1 MIKAGRYDLDEVS
14 LGRIYQHVVSN
25 PKMNS
30 WAVIT
35 ASRGELSKDE
45 NKKRNKELEADLRK
59 MGLGFAHADGMWRE
73 CKDQTIEYKNC
84 PEELRVPTEEKVLF
98 IPNISKENA
107 KALGKKWN
115 QDSVLFADGEAK
127 KNGEATFIDSKSGEE
142 FNIGKFS
149 AGKIAQGYTK
159 LKGNKVFTFEP
170 KDEPVKDEPKVQTKA
185 EPGSEKMV
193 SNPTKLASLLPKS
206 IADKKVKNP
215 ETGKMIK
222 VKSALKYDKESP
234 VYKATVA
241 MVKNVKK

>member
-35 ASRGELSKDE
+35 ASRGELSKEE

-98 IPNISKENA
+98 IPNISKEHA
-107 KALGKKWN
+107 KALGKKYN
-115 QDSVLFADGEAK
+115 QDSVLFADGEAR

-170 KDEPVKDEPKVQTKA
+170 KKAEEPKKTDT
-185 EPGSEKMV
+185 PNTDDM
-193 SNPTKLASLLPKS
+193 SLKSLIPKG
-206 IADKKVKNP
+206 ILDKTVKNP
-215 ETGKMIK
+215 KTGRNIK
-222 VKSALKYDKESP
+222 VKTALRYDKTSP
-234 VYKATVA
+234 VYGAA
-241 MVKNVKK
+241 ANMVKQAKKNS

>member
-1 MIKAGRYDLDEVS
+1 MEQTMIKAGRYDLDEVS

-35 ASRGELSKDE
+35 ASRGELSKAE

-98 IPNISKENA
+98 IPNISKEDA

-115 QDSVLFADGEAK
+115 QDSVLFADGEAR

-170 KDEPVKDEPKVQTKA
+170 KKAEEPKKVDTTK
-185 EPGSEKMV
+185 K
-193 SNPTKLASLLPKS
+193 NNISLKSLVPKG
-206 IADKKVKNP
+206 ILDKTVKNP
-215 ETGKMIK
+215 KTGRDIK
-222 VKSALKYDKESP
+222 VKTALSYGKASP
-234 VYKATVA
+234 AYGAA
-241 MVKNVKK
+241 ANMVKQAKKNN